1 MISLIRYLDEAHRAT
16 GDYAY
21 NRVIRFLMAT
31 NPYFR
36 VLALTATPG
45 NKFESIQTLID
56 GLHISHIE
64 LRDDQSLDLQPYVH
78 RKVSII
84 HESSTFLC

>member
-1 MISLIRYLDEAHRAT
+1 
-16 GDYAY
+16 
-21 NRVIRFLMAT
+21 MAT

-45 NKFESIQTLID
+45 NKFEAIQILID

-64 LRDDQSLDLQPYVH
+64 LRDDQSLDLQPYIH
-78 RKVSII
+78 RKASPV
-84 HESSTFLC
+84 H

>member
-1 MISLIRYLDEAHRAT
+1 
-16 GDYAY
+16 
-21 NRVIRFLMAT
+21 MAT

-64 LRDDQSLDLQPYVH
+64 LRDDQSLDLQPYIFP
-78 RKVSII
+78 KVSFI
-84 HESSTFLC
+84 HQSATFFR